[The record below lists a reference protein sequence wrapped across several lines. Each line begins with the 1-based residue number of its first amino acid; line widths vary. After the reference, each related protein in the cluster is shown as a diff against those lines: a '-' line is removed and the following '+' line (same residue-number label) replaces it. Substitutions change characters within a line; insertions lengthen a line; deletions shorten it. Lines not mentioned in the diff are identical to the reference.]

1 MLPLLIFLATLCN
14 PSPQCVTEEE
24 EARPGAGPASLRLTT
39 NTPANP
45 ASTNSFLLLH
55 FSAHNYIV
63 REASQKKCNFF
74 RCQRGWV
81 QRGIFWEQKSSLC
94 ATFSNV
100 QIFHLYEKYT
110 AIDARIIFLLSIFVE
125 LFNILKT
132 IFFSNT
138 VVIVF

>member
-1 MLPLLIFLATLCN
+1 MLLVCWLVCVTLCN
-14 PSPQCVTEEE
+14 PSPQCEGE
-24 EARPGAGPASLRLTT
+24 EARPVAGPAFLRLTT
-39 NTPANP
+39 NTPTNL

-110 AIDARIIFLLSIFVE
+110 AIDARIIFFLSIFVE